1 MIKELFLEIKWQL
14 YRPIIWILY
23 GFGFLIV
30 DLFLDMRDRKKER
43 SEVKTGWED
52 VKTGLIQN
60 DPHTV
65 AYGQSTMKT
74 KIFLLMGESMN

>member
-1 MIKELFLEIKWQL
+1 MIKEIYLEVKWQV

-30 DLFLDMRDRKKER
+30 DLFLDMRDREEER
-43 SEVKTGWED
+43 SEVKDGWED
-52 VKTGLIQN
+52 VKKGLIQN

-65 AYGQSTMKT
+65 AYGQSRMKT
-74 KIFLLMGESMN
+74 KIFLLMGESF